1 MPKYGDSKLA
11 TAENLEEF
19 AKAIETF
26 AAEFRRLAAKLREYG
41 LNEMDVGLLPTG
53 ADGMERLSRFAANAM
68 KCYLDA
74 AASRG
79 LAFGVEAPMIP
90 SKVQDAAEE
99 AARGATSLIP
109 AEPAKKGKAKK

>member
-11 TAENLEEF
+11 TADNLEEF

-41 LNEMDVGLLPTG
+41 LEEIDVGLLPTG

-79 LAFGVEAPMIP
+79 LAFAADPPLIP
-90 SKVQDAAEE
+90 PKIQDALESGAHLSKAATEE
-99 AARGATSLIP
+99 P
-109 AEPAKKGKAKK
+109 VKKKGKK

>member
-11 TAENLEEF
+11 TADNLEEF

-41 LNEMDVGLLPTG
+41 LEEIDVGLLPTG

-74 AASRG
+74 AAGRG
-79 LAFGVEAPMIP
+79 LAFAADPPKSSPPQDYTLAETPVPAPP
-90 SKVQDAAEE
+90 LPELKKK
-99 AARGATSLIP
+99 RG
-109 AEPAKKGKAKK
+109 KK